1 VELTNEFRVGVPVEH
16 AWEVLTDV
24 ERIAPC
30 MPGAQLQEI
39 EGDEYRGI
47 VKVKVGP
54 ITAQYKGAAHFVEKD
69 EAGHRAVLRA
79 EGRETRGQG
88 NANATITAQLD
99 PDGDGTKISVVTDLT
114 ITGRVAQFGRGV
126 LADVSTKLLGQFADC
141 LETKLL
147 AGESGGAAAAT
158 AGGAAAATAG
168 GADAAGGGTGD
179 GGGGTGASGGAPSA
193 SATSSAPPAS
203 AVGPRDNA
211 SDGAAATLGDVP
223 PGAAWPGQGGSS
235 AATARTAEVAAPPA
249 DEADRARANGTSGP
263 QIRVVDSP
271 EPEPVDLIEA
281 AGAPVAKR
289 VAPAVIGLT
298 VLWLLSIF
306 LRRRRRR

>member
-1 VELTNEFRVGVPVEH
+1 MELTNEFRVGVPVEQ

-39 EGDEYRGI
+39 EGEEYRGI

-54 ITAQYKGAAHFVEKD
+54 ITAQYKGAARFVEQD
-69 EAGHRAVLRA
+69 VAGHRAVLRA

-99 PDGDGTKISVVTDLT
+99 PDGDGTKITVTTDLT

-141 LETKLL
+141 LESKLL
-147 AGESGGAAAAT
+147 AGEQSGAETSGAAS
-158 AGGAAAATAG
+158 GAADSPSSAG
-168 GADAAGGGTGD
+168 
-179 GGGGTGASGGAPSA
+179 SSPSA
-193 SATSSAPPAS
+193 SATG
-203 AVGPRDNA
+203 GPRDIA
-211 SDGAAATLGDVP
+211 SEGAAATLEDMP
-223 PGAAWPGQGGSS
+223 QGATWPGQAASS
-235 AATARTAEVAAPPA
+235 GPRAQTDEATPPSSG
-249 DEADRARANGTSGP
+249 DADRARANGTSGP
-263 QIRVVDSP
+263 SIRVVDSP
-271 EPEPVDLIEA
+271 EAEPVDLLEA

-289 VAPAVIGLT
+289 LAPALVGLT